1 MCGWRLRGCARGES
15 GGGAGR
21 AVGDMG
27 SVRADVASGEA
38 GSDAGPITD
47 AGMSWTNCSG
57 NNGTLLNGAWHH
69 VAGVVSSTGMR
80 VYLDGVEICNNGD
93 TTPVAHDVGPNF
105 FVGRH
110 GAGNEDFDFDGN
122 IDDVRV
128 YNRVLTPSEVA
139 AVAQGRYP
147 P

>member
-1 MCGWRLRGCARGES
+1 
-15 GGGAGR
+15 
-21 AVGDMG
+21 MG